1 MRERPVTT
9 RSLARG
15 LVAAVLVGLAA
26 QASAQPNPL
35 QMSGI
40 PRPDPNLP
48 DEAITVRVIRGS
60 FANNVT
66 GHTVELLAGDEVFT
80 TETDAEGRAT
90 FTSPSPRTAVSV
102 ATTLDGA
109 RLVSE
114 SFAAPGQGG
123 VAVLLVGATGDAAA
137 APAAPPLPPG
147 KPGQVTFAE
156 DSRILIELG
165 EESIEVYYWLDVLN
179 VEDSAVEPETP
190 FEFFLPAGAQG
201 ATILQGSSPRTLID
215 GPRVWVSGSF
225 APGVTPVLVA
235 YILPYSGASL
245 SFSQSFPATFAQL
258 LVFTQKWGAIDVAS
272 TLIERRGEMGAA
284 ETGGAPMLWGA
295 GGAVPAGRVVAL
307 EVSGLPHHSGWPRI
321 VALSLAGLIVG
332 VSIWA
337 SAGSGSPGSGGPLDS
352 RVDTLHGRREQLFA
366 ELVRIERH
374 QRLGRI
380 GATRYGTRRA
390 ELVDQLQRVLR
401 DLDEGVSPATP
412 VGQSPAHGASA

>member
-1 MRERPVTT
+1 MTANSV
-9 RSLARG
+9 ARG
-15 LVAAVLVGLAA
+15 LVSTVLCGLAA
-26 QASAQPNPL
+26 LASAQPNPL

-40 PRPDPNLP
+40 PRPDPNLA

-66 GHTVELLAGDEVFT
+66 GHIVELQAGDAVLT
-80 TETDAEGRAT
+80 TETDGEGRAT
-90 FTSPSPRTAVSV
+90 FTSPSPGAAVSV
-102 ATTLDGA
+102 ATTLDGV

-123 VAVLLVGATGDAAA
+123 VAVLLVGAGVGGDAA
-137 APAAPPLPPG
+137 PVAPPRPPG
-147 KPGQVTFAE
+147 TPGQVTFAQ

-165 EESIEVYYWLDVLN
+165 EENIEVYYWLDVLN
-179 VEDSAVEPETP
+179 VEDSPVEPQTP

-235 YILPYSGASL
+235 YILPYSGGRL

-272 TLIERRGEMGAA
+272 TLIERRGEMGAG

-295 GGAVPAGRVVAL
+295 GGVVPAGRVVTL
-307 EVSGLPHHSGWPRI
+307 EVNGLPHHSGWPRI
-321 VALSLAGLIVG
+321 VALSLAGLIFG
-332 VSIWA
+332 VSGWA
-337 SAGSGSPGSGGPLDS
+337 SKDGGGDDPAEQ
-352 RVDTLHGRREQLFA
+352 RFDTLQGRRERLFA
-366 ELVRIERH
+366 ELVKVERQ
-374 QRLGRI
+374 QRLGKI
-380 GATRYGTRRA
+380 GPTRYGTRRA
-390 ELVDQLQRVLR
+390 ELVEQLQRVLR
-401 DLDEGVSPATP
+401 TLDEGVSPNTA
-412 VGQSPAHGASA
+412 VGPSTAHGATT